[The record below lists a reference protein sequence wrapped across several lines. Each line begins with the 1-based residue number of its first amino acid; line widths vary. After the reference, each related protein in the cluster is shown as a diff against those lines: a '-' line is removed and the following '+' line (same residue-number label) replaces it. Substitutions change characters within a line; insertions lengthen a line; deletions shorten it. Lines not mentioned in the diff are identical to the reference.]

1 MFSRN
6 EEEKVMGVRI
16 QKVKSTIN
24 KILKDC
30 VNELPEIQ
38 FGWSGSVIEV
48 YLSGGNYQT
57 RNVIESHFAN
67 SKKYRNVTISNN
79 DIEKHISFTLA

>member
-1 MFSRN
+1 MFRN
-6 EEEKVMGVRI
+6 EEEEVMGAKI
-16 QKVKSTIN
+16 QKVKSAIN

-38 FGWSGSVIEV
+38 FGWSGSTIEV

-57 RNVIESHFAN
+57 RNVIENHFVH
-67 SKKYRNVTISNN
+67 SKKYRGVEVSNN
-79 DIEKHISFTLA
+79 DTQKHISFTLT